1 VQLLMS
7 VQMERLS
14 VVVNVCADEIL
25 SAVVNVCADGMT
37 ECSC

>member
-1 VQLLMS
+1 VWLLMC

-14 VVVNVCADEIL
+14 VVVSVCADEIL

-37 ECSC
+37 ECGC